1 MSKQQHTPPTEE
13 MTPTTAVSPSQAPN
27 KTTTQLRE
35 QKAFELSK
43 QFARLSDITSLA
55 VYTVQQLEQVFN
67 YYQVDLFLH
76 NQVFTHSL
84 PQLQQTNDALLIN
97 FARAGQIIDVSTETT
112 LSLNEAD
119 HPVAAAAQSQKIVI
133 VNKRTAKKVFTAAR
147 NLPGSRSE
155 VAIPLLDDHQLL
167 GILDLHH
174 TEFDHFD
181 LQELRILQII
191 SSQLAIA
198 LAKAE
203 LFAQNQRIL
212 KRQRIIT
219 QTAESLLN
227 IHRLEALWP
236 TLITAVRHALDG
248 DRAAIYLIDEHSGL
262 IYCPYAENISQTY
275 IEHLHEHYTTAPGRA
290 AFSLRA
296 PVIINNI
303 HLDPTTEV
311 LRPYMIEEGFQAYAV
326 LPFFSPDESHVEG
339 FVVIYRNQIR
349 PFTPED
355 VSSTLTL
362 THIGAMAMRNVR
374 LLQETQHN
382 LRREEQLNRIT
393 HTLSSALDLPSILG
407 NVIRLSA
414 RLIGADAGLLGLII
428 DGQIMTF
435 YPYNLPGTFS
445 LRPAPRGRGLAW
457 QIADTNKPLTL
468 TNYPDSAH
476 AQQRWIEAGVTN
488 FIGVPLANI
497 DESLGALMLFN
508 LNNNPR
514 QFSKR
519 DMNLLEAIGRQAAT
533 AIQNARMY
541 AEAQQRA
548 NALIQALNRQ
558 AELDDLKNKFIQTV
572 SHELRTPLGIIYG
585 HAELVSQTLGDNLDP
600 MQKQSIEI
608 IGRRAQMLTDLV
620 EDLTALLAAETQEL
634 RREEINTTDFAY
646 SLIADF
652 QINAMEKEVQLKH
665 KIAKPLPMI
674 KGDLT
679 QLRRV
684 FDNLISNAF
693 KFTPKDGTITL
704 HMWAESDNVMIEVS
718 DTGDGIPGDKL
729 GRIFER
735 FYQVDSGSKRKHGGT
750 GLGLALVR
758 EIVEA
763 HRGHVSVQSE
773 VGVGTTFTVLLP
785 GYWP

>member
-1 MSKQQHTPPTEE
+1 MSKQQHTSKTEE
-13 MTPTTAVSPSQAPN
+13 LTSKTAVSPSSSTP
-27 KTTTQLRE
+27 KTSVQIRE

-55 VYTVQQLEQVFN
+55 VYTVQQLENVFS

-76 NQVFTHSL
+76 DHAFTYSW
-84 PQLQQTNDALLIN
+84 PQLQQTKEDLLID
-97 FARAGQIIDVSTETT
+97 FARAGKIVDVSTEKSISFTEPDN
-112 LSLNEAD
+112 L
-119 HPVAAAAQSQKIVI
+119 VAAAAQAQKII
-133 VNKRTAKKVFTAAR
+133 IANKLAENKAFVTDK
-147 NLPGSRSE
+147 NLSESQSE

-174 TEFDHFD
+174 TECDHFD

-191 SSQLAIA
+191 TSQLAIA

-203 LFAQNQRIL
+203 LFAQNQQIQE
-212 KRQRIIT
+212 RQRIIT
-219 QTAESLLN
+219 ETAESLLS
-227 IHRLEALWP
+227 IHRLEELWATLVTAIRQALN
-236 TLITAVRHALDG
+236 G
-248 DRAAIYLIDEHSGL
+248 DRAAIYLLDEQTDL
-262 IYCPYAENISQTY
+262 IYCPYADNISQTY
-275 IEHLHEHYTTAPGRA
+275 IEHLYKHHQSAPGRA
-290 AFSLRA
+290 AFTQRT
-296 PVIINNI
+296 PIIINNI
-303 HLDPTTEV
+303 HTDPSTET

-326 LPFFSPDESHVEG
+326 LPFVSPDEEHVQG
-339 FVVIYRNQIR
+339 FVVVYRDQLR
-349 PFTPED
+349 PFSAED
-355 VSSTLTL
+355 VSSILTI
-362 THIGAMAMRNVR
+362 THIGAVAMHNIK

-393 HTLSSALDLPSILG
+393 HTLSSVLDLPTILG
-407 NVIRLSA
+407 NVIRLST

-435 YPYNLPGTFS
+435 YPYNIPDTIS
-445 LRPAPRGRGLAW
+445 LRPTKRGRGLAW
-457 QIADTNKPLTL
+457 LIVDSEHPVHLTD
-468 TNYPDSAH
+468 YPKSKH
-476 AQQRWIEAGVTN
+476 AQSRWIEAGVTN
-488 FIGVPLANI
+488 FIGVPLATL
-497 DESLGALMLFN
+497 DENLGSLMLFN
-508 LNNNPR
+508 LDQKPR

-519 DMNLLEAIGRQAAT
+519 DIDLLEAIGRQAAT

-548 NALIQALNRQ
+548 NALIQTLNRQ

-585 HAELVSQTLGDNLDP
+585 HADLVNQSLGENLDP

-608 IGRRAQMLTDLV
+608 IGRRAKMLTDLV

-634 RREEINTTDFAY
+634 RREDINTTDFAY
-646 SLIADF
+646 SLIADY
-652 QINAMEKEVQLKH
+652 QINALEKEVHLKH
-665 KIAKPLPMI
+665 KIANPLPMI

-684 FDNLISNAF
+684 FDNLVSNAL
-693 KFTPKDGTITL
+693 KFTPKEGTITI
-704 HMWAESDNVMIEVS
+704 HVWAESENVMIEVA
-718 DTGDGIPGDKL
+718 DTGTGIPNDKL

-735 FYQVDSGSKRKHGGT
+735 FYQVDSGSKRKYGGT

-773 VGVGTTFTVLLP
+773 VGKGTAFTILIP